1 MNKNFFYF
9 FQINEKK
16 PNSRLRKNLEIADN
30 PFSSRSKDLGSSSLN
45 NPINANSYN
54 TNQMQMNYRS
64 NPYMQGMTDGGR
76 ETPNTREKL
85 RMAAANNIMK

>member
-1 MNKNFFYF
+1 
-9 FQINEKK
+9 
-16 PNSRLRKNLEIADN
+16 
-30 PFSSRSKDLGSSSLN
+30 
-45 NPINANSYN
+45 
-54 TNQMQMNYRS
+54 MQMNYRS